1 MDRRWWVGALLV
13 SLAHCDSNTPPSDP
27 QPSFSGHAVL
37 APRAKALDARGLA
50 ALASANLDG
59 RLVFSTTSPVLDQV
73 LPGDVLIVG
82 VSRATPS
89 GALRRIVAVRASA
102 PGLTLETVPARLEE
116 AFEELSVEVD
126 VMVTPEGHSAA
137 HLSPRLSPRAEG
149 KSDGITVPF
158 SLSAS
163 DNSGTI
169 ELDGSLALAP
179 EFGLEL
185 DLGIA
190 ANTLREL
197 SMRLSAQ
204 QTFVMGLTGQGT
216 ASIDESITLAEI
228 PFAPI
233 TLIIPT
239 PAGPIPL
246 VLTPGIRVD
255 ASLVGSTQGQVEA
268 SVTEQAGFTAG
279 LGYKDG
285 SFGGFSD
292 SQSSFNFEP
301 PVYQAGVNLKASAGP
316 RFEVLLYGAVGPFAE
331 VEAYVE
337 LAASLDGPP
346 PCAQGVVN
354 AGLAAKVGVEFIA
367 DYETT
372 LFHED
377 YPLATFDSCSNDPS
391 APRPAVTWARSFA
404 REGSAGERAK
414 AVTQLSDGTYVVVGD
429 SDLFG
434 NVRGFAASLW
444 ALRLD
449 ALGNVLWQRAF
460 GRLGAFG
467 TAQSVAEVPGGI
479 LVAASAG
486 AIKLD
491 TGGNLIW
498 AKTYDSGQYLQIGS
512 VAVHPDGSFLAA
524 GSYGNTAEAW
534 AMKADAEGEAIWSR
548 TYGGTDFA
556 RARIG
561 HDGGY
566 VLAGLTSSNASDM
579 FVVKLGA
586 AGDVAWKRALDNR
599 FDASPEGDGGGDLL
613 PTTDRAFDIVER
625 PGGGYVVV
633 GESYGSF
640 PIPKPTQ
647 AGFYA
652 AWVAELNAH
661 GDLDESTVY
670 RCPDDA
676 SYGSAYAIELWPNGE
691 PLIIGRRADDAS
703 DLLSHEDVLVLRGG
717 AFTVLGSSGN
727 DSVYPGLA
735 AGRAKPILLTQ
746 DGGAIL
752 AATTDSFAASE
763 QFWLLKLD
771 KTGAIRFP
779 FSDSLP
785 GSSFRNDDAV
795 STTLSSGFD
804 DAPVVVTAIA
814 GEIRSE
820 VTSYL
825 VNRQTP

>member
-1 MDRRWWVGALLV
+1 MARSWWMGALVVL
-13 SLAHCDSNTPPSDP
+13 LAHCDSNTPRGPNEP
-27 QPSFSGHAVL
+27 QPSFTGHAVL
-37 APRAKALDARGLA
+37 APGAKALDARGLA
-50 ALASANLDG
+50 ALASASLDG
-59 RLVFSTTSPVLDQV
+59 RLVFSTTSPVLDDV
-73 LPGDVLIVG
+73 LPGDVLIMG
-82 VSRATPS
+82 VSGATPS
-89 GALRRIVAVRASA
+89 GALRRIVAVTGTA

-126 VMVTPEGHSAA
+126 VTVTPEGPSATN
-137 HLSPRLSPRAEG
+137 LSPRAEG

-158 SLSAS
+158 TLSE
-163 DNSGTI
+163 SGNDGTL
-169 ELDGSLALAP
+169 ELDGSLFLAP

-185 DLGIA
+185 DLDIVSF
-190 ANTLREL
+190 TLEEM
-197 SMRLSAQ
+197 SMRFGAQ
-204 QTFVMGLTGQGT
+204 QTFVMGLTGQGN

-285 SFGGFSD
+285 AFGGFSD
-292 SQSSFNFEP
+292 SQSSFNFEQ
-301 PVYQAGVNLKASAGP
+301 PVYQAGVNLKAAAGP
-316 RFEVLLYGAVGPFAE
+316 RFEVLIYGAVGPFAE

-346 PCAQGVVN
+346 PCAKGVID

-372 LFHED
+372 LFHEN

-391 APRPAVTWARSFA
+391 APRPAVTWARSLG
-404 REGSAGERAK
+404 REGSRGERAK
-414 AVTQLSDGTYVVVGD
+414 AVTQLSDGTYVVIGD
-429 SDLFG
+429 SDLFDQ
-434 NVRGFAASLW
+434 VSGFAASLW
-444 ALRLD
+444 TMRLD
-449 ALGNVLWQRAF
+449 ALGNVMWQRAF
-460 GRLGAFG
+460 GRWGAFG
-467 TAQSVAEVPGGI
+467 TAQAVAEVPGGI
-479 LVAASAG
+479 LVAASSG
-486 AIKLD
+486 AMKLD
-491 TGGNLIW
+491 TGGNLVW

-512 VAVHPDGSFLAA
+512 VAVHGDGGFLAA

-534 AMKADAEGEAIWSR
+534 AMKVDAEGEVGWSR

-556 RARIG
+556 RVRVSR
-561 HDGGY
+561 DGGY
-566 VLAGLTSSNASDM
+566 VLAGLTDSNASDM
-579 FVVKLGA
+579 FVVKLDA
-586 AGDVAWKRALDNR
+586 AGDVVWKRALDNR
-599 FDASPEGDGGGDLL
+599 FDASPEDDGGGDLL
-613 PTTDRAFDIVER
+613 PTTDRAFDVVER

-633 GESYGSF
+633 GDSYGGF
-640 PIPKPTQ
+640 PIPIPIQ

-652 AWVAELNAH
+652 AWVAELNAQ

-676 SYGSAYAIELWPNGE
+676 SYGSAYAVELWPNGE
-691 PLIIGRRADDAS
+691 PLIIGRRADTAS
-703 DLLSHEDVLVLRGG
+703 DLLRHEDILIIRGG
-717 AFTVLGSSGN
+717 AFTVLGASGN
-727 DSVYPGLA
+727 DAVYPGLA
-735 AGRAKPILLTQ
+735 SGRAMPIHLTQ
-746 DGGAIL
+746 DGGVMVV
-752 AATTDSFAASE
+752 ATTDSFAGSE

-779 FSDSLP
+779 FRESLP

-795 STTLSSGFD
+795 SMGLSSGFD
-804 DAPVVVTAIA
+804 DVPMAVSVITGDV
-814 GEIRSE
+814 RSE
-820 VTSYL
+820 VTSYV
-825 VNRQTP
+825 VNRQSP